1 MSTFDLNVIETFLA
15 VAETGSFS
23 LASKK
28 LHKTTA
34 AITYRIK
41 ALENHLGV
49 CLFLRHTRQV
59 QLTKEGEHLKYRF
72 EAMLYDMNNIQT
84 ELMQLNQNI
93 ELHFD
98 IAINNLVY
106 DKTNVAKLLLF
117 LSENFPKTQFR
128 VRREVYNG
136 VWSRLISEDSNFA
149 IGAPGWTA
157 LSNRLD
163 YAPMG
168 ENIWVFIASPKHPI
182 RHCYGVLPD
191 DILRQFTA
199 INVEDT
205 SIHIRR
211 RKGWLLKGQHE
222 IIVPNLAT
230 KVIMHIEG
238 IGIGFLPYHI
248 AKPYIDSGQLI
259 TRTVA
264 NPRANSPLCFSWLKA
279 NQGKI
284 TKKLAE
290 LVRTNHPLLWN
301 FAQHLDKSKV
311 AQYSDQ

>member
-1 MSTFDLNVIETFLA
+1 MSTFDINIIETFLT

-23 LASKK
+23 SASKK

-41 ALENHLGV
+41 SLENHLGV
-49 CLFLRHTRQV
+49 NLFQRNTRLV
-59 QLTKEGEHLKYRF
+59 QLTPEGEHLKQRF
-72 EAMLYDMNNIQT
+72 ETMLHDMNNIKA
-84 ELMQLNQNI
+84 ELYQLNQNI
-93 ELHFD
+93 ELTFD
-98 IAINNLVY
+98 ISINNLVY
-106 DKTNVAKLLLF
+106 DKSAVSKLLYF
-117 LSENFPKTQFR
+117 LSDTFPKTKFR

-136 VWSRLISEDSNFA
+136 VWSRLLSEDSNFA

-157 LSNRLD
+157 ISNRLD
-163 YAPMG
+163 HHPMG

-182 RHCYGVLPD
+182 RHCYGTLPD

-222 IIVPNLAT
+222 IVVPNLAT
-230 KVIMHIEG
+230 KLAMHIEG
-238 IGIGFLPYHI
+238 IGVGFLPYHI

-259 TRTVA
+259 TRNVV

-290 LVRTNHPLLWN
+290 LIQTRHPLMWD
-301 FAQHLDKSKV
+301 FAKNLDQSKI
-311 AQYSDQ
+311 QSY